1 MRRFTGGVVSLAM
14 ILCVAMPL
22 AAEVRLPSIFSDNM
36 VLQRDQAIRVWG
48 RADAGEKVTVTL
60 AGKKAATTAGA
71 DGKWAVRLDALA
83 AGGPHELTV
92 TGNNTLTLKNVLVGE
107 VWVCSG
113 QSNMAMPIDW
123 GVFGKWGSPEST
135 AALAKID
142 DPQLR
147 MFLVAG
153 QVASEPAADVPGT
166 WKIAKGH
173 QVLKWSAAAYFFG
186 VELRRELGVP
196 VGLVKSAV
204 GGTIIESWTRRQ
216 AMLKISPDYQAGFD
230 NWDRRIAAFDEQAY
244 QKKLAEWQKAA
255 QAAKAQKKRAPRK
268 PRPITESNRNPASL
282 YNGMIA
288 PLIPYGIRGVIWYQ
302 GESNAYRAAAYRKL
316 FPAMIRDW
324 RSQWQQG
331 DFPFLFVQ
339 LANFR
344 KRAQEPGD
352 SQWAELREA
361 QRMALREPNTAM
373 AVIIDIGEANNIH
386 PKNKQDVGKRLAL
399 AAMKR
404 AYGRDIVYSGP
415 IYKSMTTSGSTIR
428 LTFDPVG
435 KGLVARGG
443 TLKGFAIAGADKK
456 FVWAEATLDGNA
468 VVVSSDR
475 VPEPKAVRYGWADN
489 PECTLT
495 NREGLPASPFRTD
508 TWPPVSEPKK

>member
-1 MRRFTGGVVSLAM
+1 MRRLTSGAVCLAM
-14 ILCVAMPL
+14 ILGVALPL
-22 AAEVRLPSIFSDNM
+22 AADVRLPSIFGDNM
-36 VLQRDQAIRVWG
+36 VLQRDKAIAVWG
-48 RADAGEKVTVTL
+48 TADAGEKVTVAL
-60 AGKKAATTAGA
+60 AGKKAEATSDA
-71 DGKWAVRLDALA
+71 DGKWTVRLDALA

-92 TGNNTLTLKNVLVGE
+92 TGNNTVTLKNVLIGE

-113 QSNMAMPIDW
+113 QSNMNMPIDW

-153 QVASEPAADVPGT
+153 QAANKPAANVPGT

-216 AMLKISPDYQAGFD
+216 AMLKISPDYQVGFD
-230 NWDRRIAAFDEQAY
+230 SWDRRIAGFDEQAY
-244 QKKLAEWQKAA
+244 QKKLAVWQKAA
-255 QAAKAQKKRAPRK
+255 QAAKAQKKRAPRR
-268 PRPITESNRNPASL
+268 PRRISESNRNPASL

-288 PLIPYGIRGVIWYQ
+288 PLIPYGMRGVIWYQ
-302 GESNAYRAAAYRKL
+302 GESNARGAAAYRKL

-324 RSQWQQG
+324 RSQWKQD

-344 KRAQEPGD
+344 KRAEQPGN

-361 QRMALREPNTAM
+361 QLMALSEPNTAM
-373 AVIIDIGEANNIH
+373 AVAIDIGEANDIH

-399 AAMKR
+399 AAMKL
-404 AYGRDIVYSGP
+404 AYGRDIVHSGP
-415 IYKSMTTSGSTIR
+415 IYKSMTATGSTVR

-435 KGLVARGG
+435 KGLVAKGG
-443 TLKGFAIAGADKK
+443 TLKGFAVAGADKK
-456 FVWAEATLDGNA
+456 FVWAKATIDGNA
-468 VVVSSDR
+468 VLVSSDQ
-475 VPEPKAVRYGWADN
+475 VAEPKAVRYGWADN

-495 NREGLPASPFRTD
+495 NTDGLPASPFRTD
-508 TWPPVSEPKK
+508 TPPDATGPKK